1 MNKQSEACRYEHV
14 YQAIDDI
21 RGTAEVLKKYCNV
34 PTKEALMMATKTV
47 CRSAGLDEKPLLKL
61 CGEEKPYT
69 NHTATVII
77 KLYGMMAYSTRWVN
91 RKEGH

>member
-21 RGTAEVLKKYCNV
+21 RGTAEVLKKYFNV
-34 PTKEALMMATKTV
+34 PTKEARIMATKTV

-69 NHTATVII
+69 NH
-77 KLYGMMAYSTRWVN
+77 
-91 RKEGH
+91 GHSDYQIVWNDGVFDALGKQ